1 MRRTFLRF
9 PGFKRKAVT
18 LSYDDGIRQDKR
30 LIEIMQKNGIKGT
43 FNINSGMFSNELR
56 ADGKGRMT
64 KEEAVSL
71 YSNSGME
78 VAVHGYK
85 HRSLA
90 EIDIAAATDDIIT
103 DRKELEEIFG
113 CVIKGMAY
121 ANGSY
126 SDKVVAMLDICG
138 INYSRTTISTENF
151 VIPEDWL
158 RMPATCHHNNPKL
171 MELAKAFVEE
181 QEQAYYWRNFPKLF
195 YLWGHSYEF
204 DNCDNWNVIE
214 EFCEYVG
221 NRDDIYY
228 ATNGEIFDYVKA
240 YDNLQFSAQGTMV
253 YNPSAITVYINYYGE
268 NLAVEPGKTIN
279 LKTKIL

>member
-1 MRRTFLRF
+1 MKIRF
-9 PGFKRKAVT
+9 KDGKSKVFT
-18 LSYDDGIRQDKR
+18 LSYDDGLRQDKR

-121 ANGSY
+121 ADGSY

-138 INYSRTTISTENF
+138 IVLIA
-151 VIPEDWL
+151 L
-158 RMPATCHHNNPKL
+158 RYK
-171 MELAKAFVEE
+171 EG
-181 QEQAYYWRNFPKLF
+181 W
-195 YLWGHSYEF
+195 
-204 DNCDNWNVIE
+204 
-214 EFCEYVG
+214 
-221 NRDDIYY
+221 
-228 ATNGEIFDYVKA
+228 IFWM
-240 YDNLQFSAQGTMV
+240 LC
-253 YNPSAITVYINYYGE
+253 SAIDLVLWSVLHINQSSSNSIMMIIVSILNVLLNAWGLYSF
-268 NLAVEPGKTIN
+268 
-279 LKTKIL
+279 LKMSK